1 MQSFLTS
8 AHWLTSIPH
17 WLFAVAVLVM
27 ALALARSLRWQIH
40 EVPLVPRCFI
50 IALRVLIL
58 LTLLVCALRP
68 SLPNVLDQRAQGAPC
83 LYLFRDVSHSM
94 TRADRGMGP
103 VTRINVCD
111 AAAEAIVRA
120 APGYDI
126 KTIWFDTGA
135 RSAPAA
141 NLPAPPAALA
151 ATDLTYP
158 LTSLRSMPILPH
170 SQAVLFSDGCHTA
183 NNEVHAALA
192 EYSAAGAVPLH
203 TVCVPPGTP
212 VPRAALTAVTMPAH
226 AWQGERVMIAA
237 QVALRDLARDAT
249 IELLMDGNSI
259 ARRALACTAAQQRV
273 TFTTTPARHGLRVY
287 TLRVTSPEPNVDL
300 RAATAACALQVSRRT
315 YRVLYL
321 EGTDRNGY
329 TGEPVYNN
337 VPNALKEA
345 DDIACDTLVDP
356 DMMNSPIQVKE
367 PTVDDPR
374 SGYPLTL
381 EGLARYDVIINSDI
395 SLSRFSQAQVDNT
408 ARFVEELGGGYV
420 MIGGEHA
427 FGRGGWDET
436 RIDRISPVD
445 MGDERYMDGPFVW
458 EFTTEGERHPILQID
473 RDPQKNKAILRT
485 MPPFYGYNSSV
496 RLKPNAVL
504 LATHPRRTIAAG
516 GNMPMLAVQ
525 EMGRGRCMAFL
536 TDTTFLWGMDF
547 EKHWGEPR
555 DADVNARDNR
565 YYKKYWQNAVR
576 WLGHNAL
583 RHYYETRF
591 ITTDKTLYD
600 IGDVATIEYNDPGA
614 FAGEKLPRV
623 TLTASTADGTQATM
637 TMQPDAARALFACTL
652 ALSSTGRVELVARRL
667 DDRSATASVPLFV
680 RPVTR
685 ELFEIAPNEKLLAAI
700 ARACHGQAVMCG
712 ETLTLP
718 APPAAGERQTKA
730 DDLRDVWITPWLLAA
745 LLVLFTAEWIVRRTV
760 GMA

>member
-1 MQSFLTS
+1 MIFQGIHLLS
-8 AHWLTSIPH
+8 SIPH
-17 WLFAVAVLVM
+17 WLFGVAALAM

-40 EVPLVPRCFI
+40 EVPLLPRCFI
-50 IALRVLIL
+50 IALRVAIL
-58 LTLLVCALRP
+58 LVLLVCALRP
-68 SLPNVLDQRAQGAPC
+68 ALPNTLDQRAQGAPC

-103 VTRINVCD
+103 VTRINICD

-120 APGYDI
+120 APGYDV
-126 KTIWFDTGA
+126 KTIWFDTA
-135 RSAPAA
+135 ACPAPVA
-141 NLPAPPAALA
+141 NPPAPPAALA

-158 LTSLRSMPILPH
+158 LTNLRGMPTPPH

-183 NNEVHAALA
+183 NNAVHAALA

-212 VPRAALTAVTMPAH
+212 MPRAALTAVTMPAH
-226 AWQGERVMIAA
+226 AWQGERVVIAA
-237 QVALRDLARDAT
+237 EVALRDLTRDAT
-249 IELLMDGNSI
+249 VELLMDGNKI
-259 ARRALACTAAQQRV
+259 AQRALTCTATQQRV
-273 TFTTTPARHGLRVY
+273 TFATTPARHGLRVY
-287 TLRVTSPEPNVDL
+287 TLRVTAPESHVDL
-300 RAATAACALQVSRRT
+300 RAATATCALQVSRRT
-315 YRVLYL
+315 YRVLYI

-345 DDIACDTLVDP
+345 DDIACDTMVDP
-356 DMMNSPIQVKE
+356 QMMSSPIQVKE

-374 SGYPLTL
+374 DGYPLTL

-408 ARFVEELGGGYV
+408 ARFVEERGGGYV

-458 EFTTEGERHPILQID
+458 NFTLEGERHPIMQLD
-473 RDPQKNKAILRT
+473 RDPQKNEAILRS
-485 MPPFYGYNSSV
+485 MPQFYGYNSSV

-504 LATHPRRTIAAG
+504 LATHPTRTIADG
-516 GNMPMLAVQ
+516 SKMPMLAVQ

-547 EKHWGEPR
+547 ELHWGEPR
-555 DADVNARDNR
+555 DADVSARDKR
-565 YYKKYWQNAVR
+565 YYKKFWQNAVR

-591 ITTDKTLYD
+591 ITTDKTVYD
-600 IGDVATIEYNDPGA
+600 IGDTATIEYNDPGA
-614 FAGEKLPRV
+614 FTGETAPRA
-623 TLTASTADGTQATM
+623 TLTATAANGTKNTI
-637 TMQPDAARALFACTL
+637 TMQPDAARALFSCTL
-652 ALSSTGRVELVARRL
+652 ALGSTGRVELVARRL
-667 DDRSATASVPLFV
+667 DDRSATATMPLFV

-685 ELFEIAPNEKLLAAI
+685 ELLEIAPNAQLMAAI
-700 ARACHGQAVMCG
+700 ARACHGQAVLCG
-712 ETLTLP
+712 EKLVLP

-730 DDLRDVWITPWLLAA
+730 DDLRDIWITPWMLATLLA
-745 LLVLFTAEWIVRRTV
+745 LFTAEWILRRTV